1 MHLKFH
7 TVMENKQACVSVPE
21 KFRLHACGWLPVSQ
35 IVLVQ
40 NPKCYLDIAEL
51 RNGHEIRK
59 DSARKTYATGADDG

>member
-40 NPKCYLDIAEL
+40 NSKVHVWSKAESIPVPWKSQL
-51 RNGHEIRK
+51 VM
-59 DSARKTYATGADDG
+59 